1 MAEFTFNRP
10 YKDLKLKRVV
20 KANEPVEM
28 TIKRADEVV
37 ENVRKQAEDEQ
48 RFAEYADFAY
58 ERLDIPEDKTDDK
71 KNKEADK

>member
-10 YKDLKLKRVV
+10 YKDLKLRRTV

-37 ENVRKQAEDEQ
+37 ENVRKQAKDEQ

-58 ERLDIPEDKTDDK
+58 ERLDAPEDKTDDK